1 MALALNVFKTVT
13 AEITTTPTVIYTA
26 PIIGY
31 TGIVLM
37 AQVTNVTA
45 TTTAVTVSYD
55 NGATLTELL
64 KNFDVPG
71 NDAVAV
77 LTGKLVIPTGK
88 SFSVSAAANS
98 RLKITMSILETAN
111 E

>member
-13 AEITTTPTVIYTA
+13 AEITTSPTVIYTS
-26 PIIGY
+26 PTTY

-45 TTTAVTVSYD
+45 TTTAVTASYND
-55 NGATLTELL
+55 GATVTELL

-88 SFSVSAAANS
+88 TFSVSAAANS

>member
-13 AEITTTPTVIYTA
+13 ANLTTSPTVIYTA
-26 PIIGY
+26 PTGY

-37 AQVTNVTA
+37 AQVTNVTS
-45 TTTAVTVSYD
+45 TTTAATISYD
-55 NGATLTELL
+55 NGVAVTELL
-64 KNFDVPG
+64 KDFSIPG
-71 NDAVAV
+71 NDAAAA

-88 SFSVSAAANS
+88 TFLVSAAANS
-98 RLKITMSILETAN
+98 RLKITMSVLETAN